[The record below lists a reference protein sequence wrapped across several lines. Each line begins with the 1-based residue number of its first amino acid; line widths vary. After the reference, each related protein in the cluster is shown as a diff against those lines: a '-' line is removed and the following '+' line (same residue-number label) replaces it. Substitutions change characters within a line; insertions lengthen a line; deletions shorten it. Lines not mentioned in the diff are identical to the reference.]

1 MRYEIKYK
9 PAFSTI
15 FVTLGAGESI
25 TAEAG
30 AMVSMDGALT
40 MKTSWFGGFFSAILK
55 SWFGGESLFAN
66 TFINQTNQPRTLV
79 LTQALVGDIE
89 ALALEGRT
97 FGFEPSTYIA
107 HVGNVKLGVRWAG
120 FKSWFSG
127 EGLFKLQ
134 ATGDG
139 IVFFGGYGGISK
151 RRVSGEFVV
160 DTGHLLAYES
170 TLKINLGLA
179 GGLLGSVTSGE
190 GFVMKLVGRG
200 DVYMQSRSID
210 GLVKFLRPKL

>member
-97 FGFEPSTYIA
+97 FGFEPGTYIA

-179 GGLLGSVTSGE
+179 GGLLGSFTSGE

>member
-1 MRYEIKYK
+1 MQYEIKYK

-97 FGFEPSTYIA
+97 FGFEPGTYIA

-179 GGLLGSVTSGE
+179 GGLLGSFTSGE

>member
-97 FGFEPSTYIA
+97 FGSEPGTYIA

-127 EGLFKLQ
+127 R
-134 ATGDG
+134 
-139 IVFFGGYGGISK
+139 GYSNYRQRGTASSFLEDMGALAK
-151 RRVSGEFVV
+151 GEFR
-160 DTGHLLAYES
+160 ES
-170 TLKINLGLA
+170 L
-179 GGLLGSVTSGE
+179 
-190 GFVMKLVGRG
+190 
-200 DVYMQSRSID
+200 
-210 GLVKFLRPKL
+210 